1 MAERKAIRLGSVV
14 RTNVSTY
21 SEKEGWAFVNY
32 LDTGN
37 ITQDTISE
45 IQRINVGTD
54 KLPSRARRKVQI
66 GNIIYSTVRPNQ
78 LHYGFI
84 KSQPDN
90 FLVSTG
96 FAVIDVNEKEA
107 VPEYIYYFLTHRDVT
122 ERLQAIAEQST
133 SAYPSIKPSDIE
145 DLTIDL
151 PPIEEQ
157 RKIVGLL
164 KMLDDKIKQNTEINN
179 NLLQQAS
186 TIFKHWFTDNP
197 NLDTMEQVPLAELCS
212 VVTKGTTPT
221 TLGKPFASE
230 GINFIK
236 AESILDNH
244 AIDKDKFAFIDSETN
259 DLLRRSIINEGD
271 IVFTIAGTLGRFAL
285 IDDSILPANTNQAV
299 AIIRAN
305 QSKVTPEYLYS
316 FFLGNWHIDYYTKRI
331 QQAVQ
336 ANLSLGTIKSLP
348 IPTLSEKAMA
358 DYLGIISPIIQMT
371 KANELEITRLRTMR
385 DALLPQLMSGELDVS
400 SLDL

>member
-1 MAERKAIRLGSVV
+1 MAERKTIRLGSVV

-21 SEKEGWAFVNY
+21 SEKEGWSFVNY

-96 FAVIDVNEKEA
+96 FAVIDVNEKES

-157 RKIVGLL
+157 RKIVSLL
-164 KMLDDKIKQNTEINN
+164 KMLDSKIKQNTEINN
-179 NLLQQAS
+179 NLLLQAQA
-186 TIFKHWFTDNP
+186 IFSKYYDASIDKQSFTSLIRVLGGGTPKTGNP
-197 NLDTMEQVPLAELCS
+197 EYWNGAIPFFTPKDVGEPYTFHTEKNLTEAGLNNCNSRLYPINTSFVTARGTVGKVSLA
-212 VVTKGTTPT
+212 
-221 TLGKPFASE
+221 GKPMAMNQSCYALASE
-230 GINFIK
+230 TIDPILVYFYVLKAVSSLKHKASGAVFDAIVTRDFDTEVINVLN
-236 AESILDNH
+236 S
-244 AIDKDKFAFIDSETN
+244 
-259 DLLRRSIINEGD
+259 
-271 IVFTIAGTLGRFAL
+271 
-285 IDDSILPANTNQAV
+285 DDSKAVLEVIAPMMNAIHSNTEEN
-299 AIIRAN
+299 IR
-305 QSKVTPEYLYS
+305 
-316 FFLGNWHIDYYTKRI
+316 
-331 QQAVQ
+331 
-336 ANLSLGTIKSLP
+336 LSSLRN
-348 IPTLSEKAMA
+348 T
-358 DYLGIISPIIQMT
+358 
-371 KANELEITRLRTMR
+371 
-385 DALLPQLMSGELDVS
+385 LLPRLMSGELDVS
-400 SLDL
+400 DIEL

>member
-164 KMLDDKIKQNTEINN
+164 KMLDGKIKQNTEINN
-179 NLLQQAS
+179 NLTEQARSIYQSWFIDYEPFGRTMPLDWIPSSLGGVATMKTDSWSPSKNPETIVEHYSIPAYDEKHYPVFEIASGIKSNKYILTPDSVMISKLNPDTKRIWRPMWLSAHPICS
-186 TIFKHWFTDNP
+186 T
-197 NLDTMEQVPLAELCS
+197 E
-212 VVTKGTTPT
+212 
-221 TLGKPFASE
+221 
-230 GINFIK
+230 FIVYEAKK
-236 AESILDNH
+236 AAQKDFVYSILDSAPFLNFLCSH
-244 AIDKDKFAFIDSETN
+244 TTGSTN
-259 DLLRRSIINEGD
+259 SRQRATPKATLDFPIMLPPDSIIEEFCQ
-271 IVFTIAGTLGRFAL
+271 IVSPMYDL
-285 IDDSILPANTNQAV
+285 ISKN
-299 AIIRAN
+299 IIEN
-305 QSKVTPEYLYS
+305 QSLAKARD
-316 FFLGNWHIDYYTKRI
+316 IM
-331 QQAVQ
+331 
-336 ANLSLGTIKSLP
+336 LP
-348 IPTLSEKAMA
+348 K
-358 DYLGIISPIIQMT
+358 
-371 KANELEITRLRTMR
+371 
-385 DALLPQLMSGELDVS
+385 LMNGELDVS
-400 SLDL
+400 DL